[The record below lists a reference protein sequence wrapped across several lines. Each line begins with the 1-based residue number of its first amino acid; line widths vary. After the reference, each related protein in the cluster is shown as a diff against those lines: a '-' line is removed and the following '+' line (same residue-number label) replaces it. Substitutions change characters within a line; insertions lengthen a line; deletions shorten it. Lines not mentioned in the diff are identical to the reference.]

1 MCVRWKGEKIVS
13 ASLHVVVVFVF
24 YDWYF
29 KSLNLIPFWLQV
41 FELLSGKHEAWA
53 ASC

>member
-1 MCVRWKGEKIVS
+1 MCDGKGKNVS
-13 ASLHVVVVFVF
+13 ASLYVVVVFVF

-29 KSLNLIPFWLQV
+29 ISQNLIPFWLHV
-41 FELLSGKHEAWA
+41 FELLSGKNEAWA